1 MTSPKEP
8 TPNPPR
14 LRMSCRPDLE
24 GCVKETLFTQDRLPT
39 SFFRVKVEA
48 EGEKSIKNCIA
59 ILTSIQKD
67 GKAKWGGDTATLTF
81 APGEAPD
88 RFSKI
93 IRNKIPEFFDVLAVT
108 SKGAMFPGTYDERYG
123 RWWPYQPGLPEI
135 FSEAGDYILAVAVS
149 GDDVPTETAL
159 LRFSWTRDRQT
170 STLTLVPASS
180 EEVAHQDTER
190 CREVT
195 NETMNEVSP
204 RDTVDEERRH
214 KQMMRWTKIGVLLA
228 VLGILVPLFV
238 TLCHTSSPPSTPA
251 SRDES
256 ASNSDGSTINPPF
269 KSSESANPAPHTPS
283 SAIVHIAPSKMISEV
298 AAARPLQRS
307 EVAKAFAGLSVDWRL
322 YFIDGDDWGDRYFLK
337 FSLSRHG
344 DVIADGFVLKSAYPS
359 LHLTEKGT
367 PMHVRAIVDHVTDSV
382 VVLDD
387 INILQ

>member
-1 MTSPKEP
+1 MTLATCWRRTGTKASSKSRSVCYTSYRPPYRRMTSPKEP

-108 SKGAMFPGTYDERYG
+108 SKGAIFPGTYDERYG
-123 RWWPYQPGLPEI
+123 RWWPYQPALPEI

-238 TLCHTSSPPSTPA
+238 TLCHTSSPPPTPA
-251 SRDES
+251 SRDASAPHSDES
-256 ASNSDGSTINPPF
+256 ASNSDG
-269 KSSESANPAPHTPS
+269 
-283 SAIVHIAPSKMISEV
+283 
-298 AAARPLQRS
+298 
-307 EVAKAFAGLSVDWRL
+307 
-322 YFIDGDDWGDRYFLK
+322 
-337 FSLSRHG
+337 
-344 DVIADGFVLKSAYPS
+344 
-359 LHLTEKGT
+359 
-367 PMHVRAIVDHVTDSV
+367 
-382 VVLDD
+382 
-387 INILQ
+387 